1 MKNEMEEIDK
11 LIRDTLDQE
20 EAKFYDALDEQGIFE
35 MIFGLF
41 KGKNAW
47 INILMNIVMVV
58 FFVMFIYCGVQFFNS
73 ETTEGLIKWGFG
85 GLIFLF
91 SISMLKIFAWMQM
104 DKYAI
109 LREMKRLELQVM
121 SLSSSLAK
129 QSNGS

>member
-1 MKNEMEEIDK
+1 MKNEMEEIDQ
-11 LIRDTLDQE
+11 LIRDTLNQE
-20 EAKFYDALDEQGIFE
+20 EAKFYDSLEEQNVFE
-35 MIFGLF
+35 MLFGLF

-47 INILMNIVMVV
+47 INILMNIMILV
-58 FFVMFIYCGVQFFNS
+58 FFVLLIYCGIQFFNS

-85 GLIFLF
+85 CLTFLL

-121 SLSSSLAK
+121 SLSGKISD
-129 QSNGS
+129 